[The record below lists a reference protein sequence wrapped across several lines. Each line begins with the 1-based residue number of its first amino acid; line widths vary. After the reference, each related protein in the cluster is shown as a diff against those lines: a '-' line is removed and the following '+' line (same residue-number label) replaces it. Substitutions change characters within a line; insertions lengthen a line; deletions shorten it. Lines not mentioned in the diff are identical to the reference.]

1 MRKTAV
7 HKSGSRLEC
16 ARLAEGGPHEQHR
29 IDTTIHRGCRGD
41 TSCALLRDSQE
52 SQPLDLAQTLA
63 LRACQVR
70 LTQQHMCGN
79 RALEA
84 TYAGWQG

>member
-1 MRKTAV
+1 MRETTV
-7 HKSGSRLEC
+7 YESGSRLEC
-16 ARLAEGGPHEQHR
+16 ARLAEGRLHEQHR

-63 LRACQVR
+63 LRACQIR
-70 LTQQHMCGN
+70 FSQQHTCGN
-79 RALEA
+79 CALEA

>member
-7 HKSGSRLEC
+7 HESGSRLEC

-29 IDTTIHRGCRGD
+29 IDTAIHRGCRGD
-41 TSCALLRDSQE
+41 TSCALLCDSQE

-70 LTQQHMCGN
+70 LTRQHMCGN